1 MTSNELARS
10 LRDELALVRQGDL
23 AAATAAIRRRL
34 SGATGPAPVAG
45 AATAAERDAIEGD
58 FHAVPDAANEVSP
71 PADTSRESP
80 ESAQARVAATF
91 RSRHGE
97 RDYLLFEPS
106 TPAAAPAPL
115 ILMLHG
121 CTQDAADF
129 ARGTR
134 MHVRAAAERYTVVY
148 VTQPAGANG
157 NKCWNWFLADHQRR
171 DSGEPAILA
180 ELAIHLAGRGN
191 IDRDRVF
198 VAGLSAGGAMALNV
212 AQLYPEVFRAV
223 GAHSALPPGSAH
235 DLPSALS
242 AMRAGASPGRSSGC
256 GVPVIVLHGD
266 RDNTVHPKNASVIA
280 ELAETG
286 TADDAQARWESS
298 TTTAGAGTLG
308 FTTLGFTTRR
318 LRDADGRPRAEHWI
332 VHGGGHAWFGG
343 SREGTFVDPR
353 APDAS
358 EAMLRFFRDL
368 R

>member
-1 MTSNELARS
+1 MIPTDLARS
-10 LRDELALVRQGDL
+10 LQDELALVRRGDL
-23 AAATAAIRRRL
+23 AAATAAIRNRL
-34 SGATGPAPVAG
+34 AGMAAPPSAP
-45 AATAAERDAIEGD
+45 AAEGLVVEGD
-58 FHAVPDAANEVSP
+58 FRVIPDAANDDAPGVATTPDAP
-71 PADTSRESP
+71 PGGQT
-80 ESAQARVAATF
+80 RVAATF
-91 RSRHGE
+91 RSRHGD
-97 RDYLLFEPS
+97 RDYLLYEPAVRLAS
-106 TPAAAPAPL
+106 PGPL
-115 ILMLHG
+115 LLMMHG

-157 NKCWNWFLADHQRR
+157 NKCWNWFQAVHQRR
-171 DSGEPAILA
+171 DGGEPALLA

-191 IDRDRVF
+191 IDRDRVY

-212 AQLYPEVFRAV
+212 AHLYPEIFRAV

-242 AMRAGASPGRSSGC
+242 AMRTGASPGRAGAP

-266 RDNTVHPKNASVIA
+266 RDTTVHPRNASVIA
-280 ELAETG
+280 GRAEAGTG
-286 TADDAQARWESS
+286 NDTQACWETS
-298 TTTAGAGTLG
+298 TTPAAAG
-308 FTTLGFTTRR
+308 TLGFTTRR
-318 LRDADGRPRAEHWI
+318 LRDADGRLRAEHWV

-343 SREGTFVDPR
+343 SHEGTYVDPR

>member
-1 MTSNELARS
+1 MIPTDLARH
-10 LRDELALVRQGDL
+10 LQDELALVRRGDL
-23 AAATAAIRRRL
+23 AAATAAIRQRL
-34 SGATGPAPVAG
+34 AG
-45 AATAAERDAIEGD
+45 AAAPVPARDAASEGRVLEGD
-58 FHAVPDAANEVSP
+58 FRVMPDAANDEAPGDAATPDARDV
-71 PADTSRESP
+71 D
-80 ESAQARVAATF
+80 QVRVAATF
-91 RSRHGE
+91 SSRHGD
-97 RDYLLFEPS
+97 RDYLLYR
-106 TPAAAPAPL
+106 PAVPTASPAPL
-115 ILMLHG
+115 LLMMHG

-148 VTQPAGANG
+148 VTQPASANG
-157 NKCWNWFLADHQRR
+157 NKCWNWFQADHQRR
-171 DSGEPAILA
+171 DGGEPALLA
-180 ELAIHLAGRGN
+180 ELAIHLAESGN
-191 IDRDRVF
+191 VDRDRVF

-242 AMRAGASPGRSSGC
+242 AMRAGAIAGRAAPR

-266 RDNTVHPKNASVIA
+266 RDTTVHPNNAAVIA
-280 ELAETG
+280 ERAE
-286 TADDAQARWESS
+286 AAANDAGARWE
-298 TTTAGAGTLG
+298 TMTTAAGVATLG
-308 FTTLGFTTRR
+308 YTTRR
-318 LRDADGRPRAEHWI
+318 LRDADGRLRAEHWV